1 MAVSY
6 NGLWK
11 LLIDKNMKKVDM
23 MNQVGI
29 SSSTVAKMT
38 NGELVSMKVLEK
50 ICEKL
55 DCDFGDIVHYERK
68 SQGGCVHVPGN
79 KGWWT
84 IMEYSAGLTSKLFW
98 LQESRKTAAYIL
110 EGLSKTDIRK
120 IAWEENIYQ
129 VKAEYRAYEVLN
141 GTYRRVSAL
150 PEAVLQAFINS
161 DGQQIIF

>member
-55 DCDFGDIVHYERK
+55 DCDFGDIVHYERSLQSEYPLCQETK
-68 SQGGCVHVPGN
+68 DGG
-79 KGWWT
+79 
-84 IMEYSAGLTSKLFW
+84 
-98 LQESRKTAAYIL
+98 Q
-110 EGLSKTDIRK
+110 
-120 IAWEENIYQ
+120 
-129 VKAEYRAYEVLN
+129 
-141 GTYRRVSAL
+141 
-150 PEAVLQAFINS
+150 
-161 DGQQIIF
+161 

>member
-1 MAVSY
+1 MPGKKKNALSKYRETISLHNEEGEHMAVSY

-55 DCDFGDIVHYERK
+55 YCDFGDIVHYK
-68 SQGGCVHVPGN
+68 KDGG
-79 KGWWT
+79 
-84 IMEYSAGLTSKLFW
+84 
-98 LQESRKTAAYIL
+98 Q
-110 EGLSKTDIRK
+110 
-120 IAWEENIYQ
+120 
-129 VKAEYRAYEVLN
+129 
-141 GTYRRVSAL
+141 
-150 PEAVLQAFINS
+150 
-161 DGQQIIF
+161 